1 MALAD
6 GPCLMCGQTS
16 IRRHFIHPWNGKF
29 GYYTCQLAAPVATPV
44 TAPVSGAAPSSARTT
59 A

>member
-16 IRRHFIHPWNGKF
+16 IRRHFIRPWNGKF
-29 GYYTCQLAAPVATPV
+29 GYYTCQLADPV
-44 TAPVSGAAPSSARTT
+44 TATASSSARTT
-59 A
+59 APSS